1 MLWQFNSYIFCKP
14 ADSQPLDWNIYVPV
28 RKKNHHLLRSILTG
42 EACLDKPFVLN
53 VNREQRPLRNAVKKI

>member
-1 MLWQFNSYIFCKP
+1 MSP
-14 ADSQPLDWNIYVPV
+14 SE
-28 RKKNHHLLRSILTG
+28 RKIIILQLRHILRSILTG